1 MSQNDE
7 LLFKVDLAIEK
18 SIGYLEH
25 RQMHNGEFLAYISGD
40 ETMQQWCAPDSTN
53 YMTAIIA
60 HCLLPLQQY
69 PAVDKMLKKSTDFFQ
84 YQMMRGGTWN
94 YLTKFHW
101 LFRLN
106 APDVDDT
113 ALISDLL
120 KKRNIPIPNNIALL
134 KSNRNA
140 DGLFYTWFTFHGR
153 LRSYPPTFWK
163 IVARELK
170 SPFSNLLLWKK
181 SGINRND
188 IDSAINA
195 NVISY
200 LGHSEITEQA
210 IQFLVKLIKENS
222 EAHSDHYYKNPF
234 VFYYFVSRLV
244 WFGIQPLVK
253 IKNLIAHKLNNLV
266 QTHKSPLC
274 DLELAIAVS
283 SLLMLHEPADK
294 VTHQVWELLQRQS
307 TSFHWKRHAFYSTSR
322 GYYWGC
328 EELTT
333 ALCIEALHLYKNA
346 GGKRRE
352 DPGASS

>member
-1 MSQNDE
+1 MSQHDE
-7 LLFKVDLAIEK
+7 LLSKVDLAIDK
-18 SIGYLEH
+18 SILYLEQ
-25 RQMHNGEFLAYISGD
+25 RQMHNGEFLAYISGE
-40 ETMQQWCAPDSTN
+40 ETMEQWCAPDSTN

-60 HCLLPLQQY
+60 HCLLPLQHH

-113 ALISDLL
+113 SLISDLL
-120 KKRNIPIPNNIALL
+120 TKRNIPIPDNVALL

-153 LRSYPPTFWK
+153 FHGYPPTFWK

-170 SPFSNLLLWKK
+170 SPFSNLILWKK

-200 LGHSEITEQA
+200 LGHNEITEPA
-210 IQFLVKLIKENS
+210 IQFLVKLIKDNRE
-222 EAHSDHYYKNPF
+222 EHSDHYYKNPF

-244 WFGIQPLVK
+244 LFGIQPLAD
-253 IKNLIAHKLNNLV
+253 IKKLIAHKLKSLV
-266 QTHKSPLC
+266 QTTENKTRC
-274 DLELAIAVS
+274 DLELALAIS
-283 SLLMLHEPADK
+283 SLLMLREPVD
-294 VTHQVWELLQRQS
+294 QVAGQVRELLQRQN
-307 TSFHWKRHAFYSTSR
+307 TNFYWKRHAFYSTSR
-322 GYYWGC
+322 GYFWGC

-346 GGKRRE
+346 MP
-352 DPGASS
+352 DY